1 MPAGNGKR
9 SFPACYVRPMLR
21 RVEVERLAVWRQ
33 GCGRYTDPHAA
44 MTVAGHA
51 IASLEGMRLRNHPI
65 HPGLDILTAE
75 EFLKRARLD
84 LTENDT
90 MRIISEIH
98 RSREGERPFVMT
110 DVIAGHL
117 LALQREERTNL
128 DITTLEATDEP
139 AEARRA
145 RKAAEKR
152 TRDRERQQQ
161 LRRAAGAVPKPSV
174 SAEKPRPWEAA
185 GISRRTWFRRQ
196 KSAVEEVGTTA
207 SRTSARGTAAS
218 RTSIIEP
225 PRFSSAIHGAETA
238 VAAVEIAAAEEHFLT
253 MLGNGSAAAGRQV
266 AGRLSKDEIARWRHA
281 VFHGVVTD
289 EMKTA
294 IARRAHEARSSQRK
308 TGAA

>member
-1 MPAGNGKR
+1 MPSGSGKR
-9 SFPACYVRPMLR
+9 GLPACYVRPMLR
-21 RVEVERLAVWRQ
+21 RVEVERLALWRQ
-33 GCGRYTDPHAA
+33 GCGRYTDPHGA

-51 IASLEGMRLRNHPI
+51 IASLEGMRLKRLPR

-110 DVIAGHL
+110 DVIAGRL
-117 LALQREERTNL
+117 LELLREERTGL
-128 DITTLEATDEP
+128 AITTLEAADES

-145 RKAAEKR
+145 RKASEKR
-152 TRDRERQQQ
+152 ARDRERQQQ
-161 LRRAAGAVPKPSV
+161 VRRAAGAVPKPSV
-174 SAEKPRPWEAA
+174 SAEKTRPWEAV

-196 KSAVEEVGTTA
+196 KSADDEVGTAA
-207 SRTSARGTAAS
+207 SRTSSRGTAAS

-225 PRFSSAIHGAETA
+225 PRFSSAIHAVETA
-238 VAAVEIAAAEEHFLT
+238 GTAVEIAAAEEHFLT
-253 MLGNGSAAAGRQV
+253 VLGSGSAAAGRQV
-266 AGRLSKDEIARWRHA
+266 AGRLSREEIAVWRQA
-281 VFHGVVTD
+281 VLRGVLTA
-289 EMKTA
+289 EMKSA